1 MDYEFTG
8 TVKKVGDVQMV
19 GSNGFSKRELI
30 VTSEE
35 ERYPQV
41 VAFEFLKE
49 RAEQLDAVKEN
60 ERVTVRFDI
69 SGREWTSPDGTV
81 KYFNSL
87 RGWKVERLDESG
99 GGSDAQKPASRAAAG
114 GGARPPAPAQR
125 AAEMPRDAATADG
138 NDDLPF

>member
-69 SGREWTSPDGTV
+69 SGREWTAPDGTV
-81 KYFNSL
+81 RYFNSL
-87 RGWKVERLDESG
+87 RGWKVERLDEAG
-99 GGSDAQKPASRAAAG
+99 ADAPKQASRGSAAG
-114 GGARPPAPAQR
+114 GGARPSAPAQR
-125 AAEMPRDAATADG
+125 AADMPRDAATAEG